1 MERTK
6 RTVWNTMWGF
16 VQKLVMIFSPF
27 IIRTII
33 IKILGA
39 EYLGLNSL
47 LTSVLQILNMAE
59 LGFSSAIVF
68 SLYEPL
74 AQKKTSK
81 VCALMA
87 LYRKIYRYIGCGI
100 LVVGIC
106 LIPFLHVFIKNGVP
120 ADINLY
126 AIYLMYLAN
135 TVLSY
140 LLFAYKSALL
150 DASQH
155 YDIISKVNT
164 LVLLL
169 QYIAQIAILFVFRNY
184 YLFYILTP
192 ICTII
197 YNLVL
202 SFVVDKKYPEYKAN
216 GSLELSELKDLKK
229 RVQGVLIAKVCMVS
243 RNAISSIV
251 VSAVLGLVQVA
262 MFTNYFLI
270 VTSIASFLNVISTSM
285 SASVGN
291 SMSLESEQKNYTDFL
306 KFSFM
311 YAWLSGVIAV
321 CMVATYQEFMTLW
334 VGKNYLFGI
343 SMPLLCSC
351 YFFLLSSGDIRSAY
365 MNAKGLWW
373 ENRWRTVLESL
384 SNIIFSVVFIHL
396 IGIDGVIVGPM
407 LSLLLFNFIMSTFI
421 LYRYCFPSMKKRDYF
436 MRYGK
441 YAIII
446 GFAKLAVIFFS
457 TSIASILRES
467 HILNFFICG
476 LFAFFLTNFL
486 LYASCR
492 NDKYFALAQSFI
504 CRLIKR

>member
-106 LIPFLHVFIKNGVP
+106 LTPFLHVFIKNGVP

-164 LVLLL
+164 LVCFN
-169 QYIAQIAILFVFRNY
+169 I
-184 YLFYILTP
+184 
-192 ICTII
+192 
-197 YNLVL
+197 
-202 SFVVDKKYPEYKAN
+202 
-216 GSLELSELKDLKK
+216 SL
-229 RVQGVLIAKVCMVS
+229 R
-243 RNAISSIV
+243 
-251 VSAVLGLVQVA
+251 
-262 MFTNYFLI
+262 
-270 VTSIASFLNVISTSM
+270 
-285 SASVGN
+285 
-291 SMSLESEQKNYTDFL
+291 
-306 KFSFM
+306 
-311 YAWLSGVIAV
+311 
-321 CMVATYQEFMTLW
+321 
-334 VGKNYLFGI
+334 
-343 SMPLLCSC
+343 
-351 YFFLLSSGDIRSAY
+351 
-365 MNAKGLWW
+365 
-373 ENRWRTVLESL
+373 
-384 SNIIFSVVFIHL
+384 
-396 IGIDGVIVGPM
+396 
-407 LSLLLFNFIMSTFI
+407 
-421 LYRYCFPSMKKRDYF
+421 
-436 MRYGK
+436 
-441 YAIII
+441 
-446 GFAKLAVIFFS
+446 
-457 TSIASILRES
+457 
-467 HILNFFICG
+467 
-476 LFAFFLTNFL
+476 
-486 LYASCR
+486 
-492 NDKYFALAQSFI
+492 
-504 CRLIKR
+504 